1 MSERTLQRAS
11 AALAVAGAAVAGYL
25 LYVRETDGTLL
36 CATGGCEFVQSSPY
50 AEVLGA
56 PLAGLGFVGLLA
68 LLALALARGEWARL
82 GQATLALSAVL
93 FSGYLM
99 FVQLFVIDAICQ
111 WCVVTD
117 ILTTAIAALALLRLR
132 YSVATPPAPAARARH
147 GVERHSTRGRAAK
160 RKRKPKRRS
169 RTH

>member
-1 MSERTLQRAS
+1 
-11 AALAVAGAAVAGYL
+11 
-25 LYVRETDGTLL
+25 
-36 CATGGCEFVQSSPY
+36 
-50 AEVLGA
+50 VLGV
-56 PLAGLGFVGLLA
+56 PVAGLGFVGFLA

-82 GQATLALSAVL
+82 GHATLALSAGL

-117 ILTTAIAALALLRLR
+117 VLTTAIAALALLRLR
-132 YSVATPPAPAARARH
+132 YSVAAPPAPAARARH
-147 GVERHSTRGRAAK
+147 RIEARSSRGRAAK